1 MLSGV
6 CIFCSSVFVAEC
18 TVKAA
23 GKLPMRIFFVL
34 LFSIIVSGCTTSF
47 STLRSDNSPKQII
60 YDIPEEQAFQI
71 AFAALGKVLPGNEI
85 TDIDGPLKGYSA
97 SFRFLLDTYSQQV
110 MVIPAIASGEGGK
123 TAQGYYYEVAG
134 HGSSIVQGRAK
145 NVRLFDVISSTAKST
160 GKAVLVSGARREA
173 YVGARWKQ
181 GESRNES
188 LTPTTRSD
196 GNPDSLTQIE
206 RLKQLRD
213 QGTITEEEF
222 QRKKRE
228 LLDRI

>member
-1 MLSGV
+1 MRTLLVILCSFFLSG
-6 CIFCSSVFVAEC
+6 CS
-18 TVKAA
+18 TN
-23 GKLPMRIFFVL
+23 
-34 LFSIIVSGCTTSF
+34 F
-47 STLRSDNSPKQII
+47 STLQPDNSSKQII
-60 YDIPEEQAFQI
+60 YAVPEEQAFQI
-71 AFAALGKVLPGNEI
+71 AFSALGQVLPGREI
-85 TDIDGPLKGYSA
+85 TDIEGPVKGYSA
-97 SFRFLLDTYSQQV
+97 TFRFLLDTYSQQV
-110 MVIPAIASGEGGK
+110 IVIPASAKDEEGK
-123 TAQGYYYEVAG
+123 TVRGYYYEVSG
-134 HGSSIVQGRAK
+134 SGSSIVQGRAK

>member
-145 NVRLFDVISSTAKST
+145 NVQLFEVVSSSAKAT
-160 GKAVLVSGARREA
+160 GKAISVSGVKPGS
-173 YVGARWKQ
+173 YIGARWKQ
-181 GESRNES
+181 GDIARQA
-188 LTPTTRSD
+188 PAVKPD
-196 GNPDSLTQIE
+196 GGVDAVTQIE
-206 RLKQLRD
+206 RLQKLRD
-213 QGTITEEEF
+213 GGAITEEEF
-222 QRKKRE
+222 QRKKKE